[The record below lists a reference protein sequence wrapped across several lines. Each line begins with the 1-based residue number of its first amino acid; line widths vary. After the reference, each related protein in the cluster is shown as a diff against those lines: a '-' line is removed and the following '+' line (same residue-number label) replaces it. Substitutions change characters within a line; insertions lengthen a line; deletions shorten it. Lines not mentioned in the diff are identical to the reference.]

1 MPASSILLEEKDFK
15 LNDTTTFISTVK
27 SSIGSGINVLLNKKN
42 KTNLN
47 SESNKNN
54 YGNNQGPNDK
64 NSKSQEFKTQESNNN
79 LRDKF
84 GMMHESEKEESE
96 DTNILIKQKISED
109 VIINKCLDILSIKKL
124 EENLKEKSKHIYHE
138 LEFFNSNDLSGNTS
152 SLYKILNHTKTIGG
166 DLYFKNL
173 LLHPVTDINVLKNRQ
188 NNLLYFYSLSDRK
201 KNVVHK
207 CIEDFKELESDIF
220 WNIAKKSSE
229 MEQMLKMIYFKNFLF
244 KHINKKEF
252 SLSLYYYFIIVFT
265 PLWSLLGP
273 VIFFFLPYLF
283 SRYVLKVNIPFS
295 YYWNSL
301 KNILFGN
308 HFFTGIK
315 MARIG
320 FRNMA
325 GLNQSP
331 NTSNSENSNNSNPF
345 NSSNIENNIKNIN
358 TVIKDSIKSQ
368 QKGEPINLDNIL
380 NNIINSSFN
389 NEQNNTNKEN
399 VKKPKRTVKQ
409 KMRHLRNVGIDKVM
423 ALLTSNFAKYVYMI
437 ATLGSYMWG
446 IYNSF
451 LISQNYSKLIN
462 FIHDKLNKVRH
473 LLNNSHHLIYL
484 YESSQLN
491 ESNGSNEDDNS
502 NSLSI
507 KSSQLELI
515 ISECKLA
522 MNNPTI
528 KKISN
533 SSVFMSKPSIL
544 VSKGVILK
552 SFYLL
557 KDKRELLYPFI
568 KLHSWFDAW
577 YNSSQLLKFCSLP
590 KYLPDE
596 KPYLLLEG
604 CFSPSCQSCVG
615 NTIELGGENNLN
627 NCLLTGP
634 NGSGKSTFLKSVMS
648 SVILGQTLGI
658 TPTEKSVFTPFE
670 YCSTYLNI
678 PDCQGKESL
687 FQAEMSRCHQHLN
700 NLKQLENRK
709 RPSLNIMDEIFVSTN
724 YQEGMSG
731 AYAVIKNIQKYNH
744 SLNIITTHFDK
755 LLEFPLSHYQ
765 FKHFTI
771 TSEPDNEDI
780 IHKDYKLY
788 DGVNKKHLALHLL
801 KLKGFDSDLISD
813 AKNIY
818 KILTDELIKE
828 KKEKANIKEPIENKE
843 DNKEENK
850 EEIILDILQKN
861 EEEIIL
867 DTLQENKEEIIL
879 DTLQK
884 NEEEKNKEIKE
895 ENKEDSKE
903 EIKEESKEESIEKS
917 KEESIEKSKEDKEE
931 SKEEIKEESKE
942 NIKPKTVQTKTVKPK
957 TVKPK
962 TAKPKKLRKSK
973 NTKK

>member
-1 MPASSILLEEKDFK
+1 MPASSILLDEKDFK

-27 SSIGSGINVLLNKKN
+27 SSIGSGIDVLLNKKK
-42 KTNLN
+42 KTHFN
-47 SESNKNN
+47 SESNINTSGSN
-54 YGNNQGPNDK
+54 HIPDNENT
-64 NSKSQEFKTQESNNN
+64 KSQEAKSQESNNN

-109 VIINKCLDILSIKKL
+109 IIVKKCLDILSIKRL
-124 EENLKEKSKHIYHE
+124 EDNLKEKTKHIYHE

-152 SLYKILNHTKTIGG
+152 SLYQILNHTKTIGG

-173 LLHPVTDINVLKNRQ
+173 LLHPVTDINVLENRQ

-201 KNVVHK
+201 KNLVHK

-273 VIFFFLPYLF
+273 VLFFFLPYII
-283 SRYVLKVNIPFS
+283 SKYILKVNIPFS

-331 NTSNSENSNNSNPF
+331 DTSNTSDPNNSNPF

-389 NEQNNTNKEN
+389 NEPNNTNTNKEN
-399 VKKPKRTVKQ
+399 VKKTKRTVKQ

-473 LLNNSHHLIYL
+473 LLNNSHQLIYL

-491 ESNGSNEDDNS
+491 ENNDGNGDDNS
-502 NSLSI
+502 NNLGI
-507 KSSQLELI
+507 KSPQLESI
-515 ISECKLA
+515 ITECKLA
-522 MNNPTI
+522 MNNPII

-700 NLKQLENRK
+700 KLKQLETRK

-731 AYAVIKNIQKYNH
+731 AYAVIKNIEKYNH

-755 LLEFPLSHYQ
+755 LLEFPLSQYQ

-780 IHKDYKLY
+780 IYKDYKLY

-828 KKEKANIKEPIENKE
+828 KKEKENMKEPNENK
-843 DNKEENK
+843 
-850 EEIILDILQKN
+850 
-861 EEEIIL
+861 EEIIL

-879 DTLQK
+879 DTLQENK
-884 NEEEKNKEIKE
+884 EEIILDTLQENEEEIILDTLQKNE
-895 ENKEDSKE
+895 
-903 EIKEESKEESIEKS
+903 
-917 KEESIEKSKEDKEE
+917 EESIEKSKEDKEE
-931 SKEEIKEESKE
+931 SKEESKEDSKEEIKEESKE
-942 NIKPKTVQTKTVKPK
+942 NIKPKKSK

-962 TAKPKKLRKSK
+962 TAKPKTAKPKKPRKSK